1 LKYIVL
7 FLFLLFLD
15 LFSKYYVSNFISDS
29 MTLIPFIDL
38 LVTSNTGIAFS
49 LFSSSDQTIKIILI
63 MVTFLALLFLG
74 NEFRNAQSST
84 YKYALILIIS
94 GGFGNFFERIIRGAV
109 TDFLHLRIEKFSFF
123 VFNLADLFITLGA
136 VVIFIQW
143 IRLRKIK

>member
-1 LKYIVL
+1 MKYIVL

-15 LFSKYYVSNFISDS
+15 LFSKYYVLNFISDS
-29 MTLIPFIDL
+29 MTLIPLIDL

-63 MVTFLALLFLG
+63 LVTSLALLFLG

-84 YKYALILIIS
+84 YKYALTLIIS
-94 GGFGNFFERIIRGAV
+94 GGLGNLLERILRGAV

-136 VVIFIQW
+136 IVIFIQW

>member
-1 LKYIVL
+1 MKDIVL

-136 VVIFIQW
+136 IVITIQW
-143 IRLRKIK
+143 IKNQKEI

>member
-1 LKYIVL
+1 M
-7 FLFLLFLD
+7 
-15 LFSKYYVSNFISDS
+15 NFISDS

-63 MVTFLALLFLG
+63 LVTSLALLFLG

-84 YKYALILIIS
+84 YKYALTLIIS
-94 GGFGNFFERIIRGAV
+94 GGLGNLLERILRGAV

-136 VVIFIQW
+136 IVIFIQW

>member
-1 LKYIVL
+1 
-7 FLFLLFLD
+7 
-15 LFSKYYVSNFISDS
+15 

>member
-1 LKYIVL
+1 MKYIVL

-15 LFSKYYVSNFISDS
+15 LFSKYYVLNFISDS

-49 LFSSSDQTIKIILI
+49 LFSSSDQTVKIILI
-63 MVTFLALLFLG
+63 LVTSLALLFLG
-74 NEFRNAQSST
+74 NEFRNAKSLT
-84 YKYALILIIS
+84 YKYALTLIIS
-94 GGFGNFFERIIRGAV
+94 GGFGNLFERILRGEV

-136 VVIFIQW
+136 IVIFIQW

>member
-1 LKYIVL
+1 MKYIVL

>member
-1 LKYIVL
+1 MKYIVL

-15 LFSKYYVSNFISDS
+15 LFSKYYVLNFISDS

-63 MVTFLALLFLG
+63 LVTSLALLFLG

-84 YKYALILIIS
+84 YKYALTLIIS
-94 GGFGNFFERIIRGAV
+94 GGLGNLLERILRGAV

-136 VVIFIQW
+136 IVIFIQW

>member
-1 LKYIVL
+1 M
-7 FLFLLFLD
+7 
-15 LFSKYYVSNFISDS
+15 NFISDS
-29 MTLIPFIDL
+29 MTLIPLIDL

-63 MVTFLALLFLG
+63 LVTSLALLFLG

-84 YKYALILIIS
+84 YKYALTLIIS
-94 GGFGNFFERIIRGAV
+94 GGLGNLLERILRGAV

-136 VVIFIQW
+136 IVIFIQW

>member
-1 LKYIVL
+1 MKYIVL

-109 TDFLHLRIEKFSFF
+109 TDFLHLRIEKYSFF

>member
-1 LKYIVL
+1 MKYIVL

-63 MVTFLALLFLG
+63 LVTSLALLFLG

-84 YKYALILIIS
+84 YKYALTLIVS
-94 GGFGNFFERIIRGAV
+94 GGFGNLFERILRGAV

-136 VVIFIQW
+136 IVIFIQW

>member
-1 LKYIVL
+1 MKYIVL

-15 LFSKYYVSNFISDS
+15 LFSKYYVLNFISNS

-63 MVTFLALLFLG
+63 LVTSLALLFLG

-84 YKYALILIIS
+84 YKYALTLIVS
-94 GGFGNFFERIIRGAV
+94 GGFGNLFERILRGAV

-136 VVIFIQW
+136 IVIFIQW

>member
-1 LKYIVL
+1 MKDIVL

>member
-1 LKYIVL
+1 MKYIVL

-63 MVTFLALLFLG
+63 LVTFLALLFLG

-94 GGFGNFFERIIRGAV
+94 GGFGNFFERIMRGAV

-136 VVIFIQW
+136 IVIFIQW
-143 IRLRKIK
+143 IRLRKII

>member
-1 LKYIVL
+1 MKYIVL

-15 LFSKYYVSNFISDS
+15 LFSKYYVLNFISDS
-29 MTLIPFIDL
+29 MTLIPLIDL

-63 MVTFLALLFLG
+63 LVTSLALLFLG

-84 YKYALILIIS
+84 YKYALTLIIS
-94 GGFGNFFERIIRGAV
+94 GGLGNLLERILRGAV

-136 VVIFIQW
+136 IVIFIQW
-143 IRLRKIK
+143 IRLRKII